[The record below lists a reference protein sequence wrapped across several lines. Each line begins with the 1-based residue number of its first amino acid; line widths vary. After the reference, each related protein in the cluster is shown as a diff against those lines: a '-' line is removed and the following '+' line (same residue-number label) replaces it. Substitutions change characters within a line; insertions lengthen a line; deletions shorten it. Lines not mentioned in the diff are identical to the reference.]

1 MITEIYNLSPVWVQ
15 NLMCSIK
22 GWFIQRRR
30 FGKSFHIELLRYNQG
45 YYNQRKELVRFLN
58 NIKHLPAYAQ
68 YLNNIDITPD
78 NIYDML
84 FRLPIIDKNYVK
96 AHMSDFINTKC
107 TERLFEMRT
116 SGTTGSGLIFPYT
129 INMENRQ
136 WAIWWRYRLHL
147 GITMDTWCGWFGG
160 KNIVSFHQ
168 KGEPYWRINRP
179 GKQIMFSSYHLN
191 KDTVMDYLN
200 EIANKKLVWLH
211 GYPSHI
217 ARLAH
222 LTSQSNTECIA
233 VQYCKSVK
241 YITFGAE
248 NLYPTQ
254 IDIIQKVFPNAKLR
268 QHYGLNEGVANISQ
282 DINGNWVTDDD
293 FAFIEFIPKDKDNP
307 NVCKI
312 IGTGFSNNAFALVRY
327 DTGDLANVEWMANGK
342 AKVISIDGR
351 SSNVVKLPNGVEL
364 CEASLS
370 IFLHDYPNIMEAQFH
385 QQSIDKINLLIVRG
399 CNYSEIDE
407 NRIKKR
413 LPELFNG
420 AEVFIKYVDE
430 IPRTSA
436 GIFKIVKS
444 DI

>member
-147 GITMDTWCGWFGG
+147 GIT
-160 KNIVSFHQ
+160 
-168 KGEPYWRINRP
+168 
-179 GKQIMFSSYHLN
+179 
-191 KDTVMDYLN
+191 
-200 EIANKKLVWLH
+200 
-211 GYPSHI
+211 
-217 ARLAH
+217 
-222 LTSQSNTECIA
+222 
-233 VQYCKSVK
+233 
-241 YITFGAE
+241 
-248 NLYPTQ
+248 
-254 IDIIQKVFPNAKLR
+254 
-268 QHYGLNEGVANISQ
+268 
-282 DINGNWVTDDD
+282 
-293 FAFIEFIPKDKDNP
+293 
-307 NVCKI
+307 
-312 IGTGFSNNAFALVRY
+312 
-327 DTGDLANVEWMANGK
+327 
-342 AKVISIDGR
+342 
-351 SSNVVKLPNGVEL
+351 
-364 CEASLS
+364 
-370 IFLHDYPNIMEAQFH
+370 
-385 QQSIDKINLLIVRG
+385 
-399 CNYSEIDE
+399 
-407 NRIKKR
+407 
-413 LPELFNG
+413 
-420 AEVFIKYVDE
+420 
-430 IPRTSA
+430 
-436 GIFKIVKS
+436 
-444 DI
+444 

>member
-1 MITEIYNLSPVWVQ
+1 M
-15 NLMCSIK
+15 
-22 GWFIQRRR
+22 
-30 FGKSFHIELLRYNQG
+30 
-45 YYNQRKELVRFLN
+45 
-58 NIKHLPAYAQ
+58 
-68 YLNNIDITPD
+68 
-78 NIYDML
+78 
-84 FRLPIIDKNYVK
+84 
-96 AHMSDFINTKC
+96 
-107 TERLFEMRT
+107 
-116 SGTTGSGLIFPYT
+116 
-129 INMENRQ
+129 
-136 WAIWWRYRLHL
+136 
-147 GITMDTWCGWFGG
+147 
-160 KNIVSFHQ
+160 
-168 KGEPYWRINRP
+168 
-179 GKQIMFSSYHLN
+179 
-191 KDTVMDYLN
+191 
-200 EIANKKLVWLH
+200 
-211 GYPSHI
+211 
-217 ARLAH
+217 
-222 LTSQSNTECIA
+222 
-233 VQYCKSVK
+233 
-241 YITFGAE
+241 
-248 NLYPTQ
+248 
-254 IDIIQKVFPNAKLR
+254 R

-420 AEVFIKYVDE
+420 AEVFIK
-430 IPRTSA
+430 
-436 GIFKIVKS
+436 
-444 DI
+444 